1 MSKWIRIHQRCFG
14 CATEFNWSQSSV
26 LLDDTNAVFQNRVR
40 TCNKHQSV
48 PKKSGLWYSSSKLRF
63 GFLIIWT
70 PSYYGYDVWIYVLF
84 DKTVFACIVSHF
96 PDKRDW

>member
-1 MSKWIRIHQRCFG
+1 MI
-14 CATEFNWSQSSV
+14 
-26 LLDDTNAVFQNRVR
+26 QNRVR

-48 PKKSGLWYSSSKLRF
+48 PKKSGLWYSSSELRF

-84 DKTVFACIVSHF
+84 DKTVFACILGHF
-96 PDKRDW
+96 PDKCDWDTSIENVYLISALLKQNWTKMKDKKKKKSN